1 LGRDIPG
8 HWEGD
13 LILGKDR
20 ESAIGTLVERSTR
33 SLILVH
39 LKARDSKT
47 VRIAFEKKFKALPLL
62 MKKSLTYDNGTEMA
76 QHKLF
81 TKNTKVQVYF
91 THPYS
96 PWERPTNENT
106 NGLLRQYFPK
116 GTDLSKV
123 SKKELQHVQ
132 DEMNERPR
140 RTLGYKSPAQV
151 FEEMI
156 LMKLK
161 N

>member
-1 LGRDIPG
+1 MIPG

-13 LILGKDR
+13 LILGK
-20 ESAIGTLVERSTR
+20 ENSAIGTLVERSTR
-33 SLILVH
+33 ALILVH
-39 LKARDSKT
+39 LKARDART
-47 VRIAFEKKFKALPLL
+47 VRLAFEKKFKALPLL
-62 MKKSLTYDNGTEMA
+62 MKKSLTYDNGVEMA

-81 TKNTKVQVYF
+81 KKNTKVNVYF

-116 GTDLSKV
+116 GMDLSTVTKHQ
-123 SKKELQHVQ
+123 LQKVQ

-151 FEEMI
+151 FNDMI
-156 LMKLK
+156 IQKI